1 MATTPLNP
9 AGIVRSLEVRRKG
22 VTETVELWPWGRLAS
37 VFRSG
42 QRQVTITQSSLDFLN
57 QFLCIV
63 VPSIGFQPVI
73 LCLGC
78 YSTLQ
83 AFPRPSLPDA
93 QNLIEVVSQH
103 LFRQLGSHVFV
114 LPTE

>member
-1 MATTPLNP
+1 
-9 AGIVRSLEVRRKG
+9 VRTRLLEVIRKG
-22 VTETVELWPWGRLAS
+22 VDETVELWPWGRLAS
-37 VFRSG
+37 FFRSG

-63 VPSIGFQPVI
+63 VPSIGFQPVV

-83 AFPRPSLPDA
+83 ALPRPSLPDA
-93 QNLIEVVSQH
+93 QNLIDVVS
-103 LFRQLGSHVFV
+103 
-114 LPTE
+114 